1 MEIKMSVKNS
11 EEMIDAAA
19 KLWGVSNH
27 RNGFE
32 KRLEFPDE
40 IGKGSVHR
48 FELLPGLEVRIY
60 DFQLHEELS
69 LNYYLCTG

>member
-1 MEIKMSVKNS
+1 MTYYNQPYSEVNMEIKMSVKNS

-48 FELLPGLEVRIY
+48 FELCR
-60 DFQLHEELS
+60 LHKFS
-69 LNYYLCTG
+69 